1 MKLSEV
7 ILNCNEYVDVDESIH
22 MVFAKKIDN
31 KFQSSSEAVVL
42 KLSPEELELKVGHI
56 SDSKCPGYTYFL
68 EMFII
73 RDFWEG
79 LKEADEY
86 YSDEDIV
93 NRVIYYAEFD
103 A

>member
-1 MKLSEV
+1 MNLSDV

-56 SDSKCPGYTYFL
+56 SNSKCPGYTYFL

-73 RDFWEG
+73 QDFWEG
-79 LKEADEY
+79 LKEANEY
-86 YSDEDIV
+86 YSDKDIV